1 MVNGTMNGG
10 IANYH
15 QPPLTCMNVQS
26 LSRNRYSLSTSRR
39 NWGAALSFK
48 YYQHCFPSMKES
60 ILVVLGSGFVSR
72 IIMIPNVIANS
83 RV

>member
-1 MVNGTMNGG
+1 
-10 IANYH
+10 
-15 QPPLTCMNVQS
+15 
-26 LSRNRYSLSTSRR
+26 
-39 NWGAALSFK
+39 
-48 YYQHCFPSMKES
+48 MKES